1 MHAIRGTDAA
11 GQIAPDLTHIASR
24 STLGAGT
31 LANTP
36 DNLAVWI
43 QDPQH
48 AKPGNQMP
56 PSPLQTE
63 DVHAVVAYL
72 ETLR

>member
-1 MHAIRGTDAA
+1 MRGRSA
-11 GQIAPDLTHIASR
+11 GQLAPDMTHIASR

-36 DNLAVWI
+36 DNLAASI

-56 PSPLQTE
+56 PNPVPTE
-63 DVHAVVAYL
+63 DVRAMVAYL
-72 ETLR
+72 EALR